1 MQTQDHMVL
10 LSVAIRAS
18 VEAGKSILQIY
29 DTEFDVQVKEN
40 RTPLTLA
47 DKCSHAIVTKHLQ
60 GTGIPILSEEGKD
73 IPYEEREEW
82 NLLWIVDP
90 LDGTK
95 EFIKRNGE
103 FTVNIALVEAGKPV
117 LGVIFLP
124 AMNILYFG
132 CQGLGSFKLD
142 AGETNASLAVMTTEE
157 IMARSLCLPL
167 SPLLPPVFK
176 RNQTVE
182 ASGFLP
188 LVIVGSRSHSTPEL
202 TAFVEEKRKEYGEVT
217 LISAGSSLKFCLV
230 AEGKADIYPRPGPTM
245 EWDTAAGQ
253 AIAENAGRK
262 VLIWGKKDPLRYNR
276 QHLLNPWFVVL

>member
-18 VEAGKSILQIY
+18 IEAGKSILQIY

-73 IPYEEREEW
+73 IPYEEREKW

-103 FTVNIALVEAGKPV
+103 FTVNIALVEKGKV
-117 LGVIFLP
+117 LIGVIFAPVTGTLFF
-124 AMNILYFG
+124 ATHGF
-132 CQGLGSFKLD
+132 GSFKCEGKVSWD
-142 AGETNASLAVMTTEE
+142 RASLEE
-157 IMARSLCLPL
+157 IMGQSIRLPA
-167 SPLLPPVFK
+167 SPPHSTRPMTHRLHDVSP
-176 RNQTVE
+176 R
-182 ASGFLP
+182 P
-188 LVIVGSRSHSTPEL
+188 LVIVGSRSHATPEL
-202 TAFVEEKRKEYGEVT
+202 MAFVEEKRKEYGKVT

-262 VLIWGKKDPLRYNR
+262 VLIWGTNDSLRYNR
-276 QHLLNPWFVVL
+276 KDLLNPWFVVL